1 MAAMIFSQGAARGF
15 RESNQ
20 TVLEGKTGMK
30 ANPLAA
36 YRETRVKTASP
47 GQLVVMLYDEAIKQ
61 SDTAIGLLG
70 ADSKPRP
77 DDIEH
82 INMALGRVQDVITEL
97 MASLDFDA
105 GGEIARD
112 LFALYVW
119 FGRELLEANIRK
131 EVERIKSVRIMLA
144 DLREAWADAA
154 SKAQSGSSTPVGIN
168 LAG

>member
-1 MAAMIFSQGAARGF
+1 M
-15 RESNQ
+15 N
-20 TVLEGKTGMK
+20 

-70 ADSKPRP
+70 DDSKPRP
-77 DDIEH
+77 EDIER
-82 INMALGRVQDVITEL
+82 INTALGKVQDVLTEL

-105 GGEIARD
+105 GGERAQD

-119 FGRELLEANIRK
+119 FGREVLEANIHK
-131 EVERIKSVRIMLA
+131 EVGRVKAVRTMLA
-144 DLREAWADAA
+144 ELRGAWADAA
-154 SKAQSGSSTPVGIN
+154 SKAQGGSSTPVGVNI
-168 LAG
+168 AG

>member
-1 MAAMIFSQGAARGF
+1 
-15 RESNQ
+15 
-20 TVLEGKTGMK
+20 MK

-61 SDTAIGLLG
+61 SDTAIGLFG
-70 ADSKPRP
+70 KDSKPRP
-77 DDIEH
+77 EDIER
-82 INMALGRVQDVITEL
+82 INMALGKVQDVITEL

-119 FGRELLEANIRK
+119 FGREILEANIHK
-131 EVERIKSVRIMLA
+131 EAERITAIRNMLSE
-144 DLREAWADAA
+144 LRDAWADAA
-154 SKAQSGSSTPVGIN
+154 SKSQNGSPTPMGVNI
-168 LAG
+168 AG